1 MSLVNWSQLRF
12 PPQARGRGRVLCRRA
27 ASQARGEVVK
37 VVEKRRPG
45 EWGEVLAVSVIAIG
59 AVVVVLLARVG
70 MLAG

>member
-1 MSLVNWSQLRF
+1 M
-12 PPQARGRGRVLCRRA
+12 LCRRA